1 MDAQVGICAF
11 LNRFIAHINPYRK
24 ATTIMRS
31 YPLYTFVLL
40 CLAILVVDVFAFY
53 WLQTITAFT
62 HSPAM
67 VRMINILFWLFTAGL
82 ISAILIMR
90 LRLKNM
96 EPQRR
101 QLLISSLYGL
111 TVLSFVPKL
120 IFVVVISIIY
130 YSNVAMAFKQSFYWV
145 PMLGLLAGLLPFFAI
160 TYAIFRSLYR
170 FKVHKHSIAFSA
182 LPAAF
187 NGLRIVHISDT
198 HLGSFN
204 YRFHI
209 FNRAVKLINDLQP
222 DLILFT
228 GDLVNNFAAELNGW
242 EKTFNQ
248 LHARMGKYAVLGNHD
263 YGDYSNWTSPADK
276 QKNFEDIK
284 AFHGL
289 IGFKLL
295 LNDAVVLNNDNESIA
310 IVGVENWGNPPFKQ
324 YGDIKKALTAVEEPV
339 FKILLSHDPTHWPME
354 IVDQTDIGLTLAGH
368 THGMQAGFNFRNKK
382 WSPIK
387 YKYKHW
393 AGLYNEQEQYLHV
406 NRGLGWLGFPGRIGM
421 RPEITLIE
429 LQRKSV

>member
-1 MDAQVGICAF
+1 MRTYPVYKF
-11 LNRFIAHINPYRK
+11 L
-24 ATTIMRS
+24 
-31 YPLYTFVLL
+31 LL
-40 CLAILVVDVFAFY
+40 CLAILVVDVLAFY
-53 WLQTITAFT
+53 WLQTITALT
-62 HSPAM
+62 HSPVM
-67 VRMINILFWLFTAGL
+67 VRIINILFWVFTTGL
-82 ISAILIMR
+82 IAAIMTMR

-130 YSNVAMAFKQSFYWV
+130 NSNAVMPATPSFYWV
-145 PMLGLLAGLLPFFAI
+145 PLLGLLAGMLPFFAL

-182 LPAAF
+182 LPVAF
-187 NGLRIVHISDT
+187 DALRIVHISDT

-209 FNRAVKLINDLQP
+209 FDRAVKLINDLQP

-242 EKTFNQ
+242 EETFHQ
-248 LHARMGKYAVLGNHD
+248 LHAQMGKYAVLGNHD
-263 YGDYSNWTSPADK
+263 YGDYSNWSSLADK
-276 QKNFEDIK
+276 QKNLEAIK
-284 AFHGL
+284 AFHQR

-295 LNDAVVLNNDNESIA
+295 LNEAVTLYKDGKSIVM
-310 IVGVENWGNPPFKQ
+310 VGVENWGNPPFQQ
-324 YGDIKKALTAVEEPV
+324 YGDIKKAMSTVEEPG
-339 FKILLSHDPTHWPME
+339 FKILLSHDPTHWSME
-354 IVDQTDIGLTLAGH
+354 IVQQTDINLTLSGH
-368 THGMQAGFNFRNKK
+368 THGMQAGFHFRNKK

-393 AGLYNEQEQYLHV
+393 AGLYQEQEQYLHV

-429 LQRKSV
+429 IHRKSA